1 MKRLSDM
8 GFSRDN
14 WHRNERGEYW
24 VIAQML
30 LLLGFFVLPPL
41 RLGTVVLSPPWLYL
55 SWGAAAL
62 CAGIAAGLMV
72 GGTLALGDNLTPL
85 PYPKEDGMLVRSGVY
100 DIVRHPLYSSLIFV
114 ALAWSLFQMSGV
126 HGLATIGLFLF
137 FNAKATR
144 EEAWLANKYADYSTY
159 QQQVKKLIPWVY

>member
-8 GFSRDN
+8 GFSREN

-30 LLLGFFVLPPL
+30 LLLGFAVLPPL
-41 RLGTVVLSPPWLYL
+41 RTGPVTFSPPWLYL

-62 CAGIAAGLMV
+62 SAGISGGLML
-72 GGTLALGDNLTPL
+72 GGVLALGENLTPL
-85 PYPKEDGMLVRSGVY
+85 PYPKEEGVLVRSGVY
-100 DIVRHPLYSSLIFV
+100 GIVRHPLYSSLIFA
-114 ALAWSLFQMSGV
+114 ALAWALFQMSWV
-126 HGLATIGLFLF
+126 HGLAVIGFFLF

-144 EEAWLANKYADYSTY
+144 EEAWLAGKYADYSIY
-159 QQQVKKLIPWVY
+159 QQQVKKLIPWIY